1 MTLAISTSGHYVAV
15 ALFEGQT
22 LVSRGVREGR
32 RAASAAVLGLVEEL
46 GITGYSQILVDVGP
60 GSFTGVR
67 VGVAMAKTWAHMASI
82 PLFQTT
88 VFDLIGEG
96 PVAVPSKKGEVF
108 ARLPGRFPVSMTLE
122 EASGVEGLL
131 IAGEPEFHCLL
142 QTLPSAMQEVAP
154 VSCVPL
160 YCAPPAISVAKQ
172 SHIMGETFGG
182 RRDV

>member
-1 MTLAISTSGHYVAV
+1 MTLAISTSGPYVTV
-15 ALFEGQT
+15 ALFDGGV
-22 LVSRGVREGR
+22 LACRGIREGK

-46 GITGYSQILVDVGP
+46 GISGYSQILVDVGP

-67 VGVAMAKTWAHMASI
+67 VGVAMAKTWAHMALI

-88 VFDLIGEG
+88 VFDLISEG

-108 ARLPGRFPVSMTLE
+108 ARLPGRTPISMTLD
-122 EASGVEGLL
+122 EAHAVDGLL
-131 IAGEPEFHCLL
+131 IAGEPEFKSLL
-142 QTLPSAMQEVAP
+142 QTWPSAIREVAP

>member
-1 MTLAISTSGHYVAV
+1 MTLAISTSGPYVTV
-15 ALFEGQT
+15 ALFDGDR
-22 LVSRGVREGR
+22 LVCRGIRESK
-32 RAASAAVLGLVEEL
+32 RAASAAVLSLMEEL
-46 GITGYSQILVDVGP
+46 GITGYRQILVDVGP

-88 VFDLIGEG
+88 VFDLISMG

-108 ARLPGRFPVSMTLE
+108 VRLPGRSPASMTLE
-122 EASGVEGLL
+122 EADDVDGLL
-131 IAGEPEFHCLL
+131 IAGEPEFKSLL
-142 QTLPSAMQEVAP
+142 HTLPSVMQEVAP